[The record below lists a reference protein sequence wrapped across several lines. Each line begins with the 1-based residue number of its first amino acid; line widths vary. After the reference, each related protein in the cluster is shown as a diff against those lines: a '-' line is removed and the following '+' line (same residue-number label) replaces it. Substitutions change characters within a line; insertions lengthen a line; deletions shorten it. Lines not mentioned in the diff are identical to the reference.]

1 MGMKIGA
8 PMPSLEGATE
18 WFNGTQAHAEAE
30 SLGRPT
36 LIHFWSVSCG
46 ICKEN
51 LPRVA
56 QLRDAKRPQ
65 GLRVVAVHMPM
76 YKADLDVERV
86 RDQIGI
92 HGMTE
97 PVAVD
102 HKAKLRDAFL
112 NDEGYVPAYY
122 FFDAEGKLRSFAAG
136 GRGFD
141 MVVAAIERILPQ
153 QAVIKDEVS
162 TGSGSDRV
170 SAEVS

>member
-1 MGMKIGA
+1 MGMKIGT

-18 WFNGTQAHAEAE
+18 WLNATQAHAEAE
-30 SLGRPT
+30 ALGHPT

-56 QLRDAKRPQ
+56 QLRDGKRDQ
-65 GLRVVAVHMPM
+65 GLRVVAVHMPL
-76 YKADLDVERV
+76 YKADVDVERV
-86 RDQIGI
+86 RELTGLY
-92 HGMTE
+92 GMSE

-102 HKAKLRDAFL
+102 HEAKLRDAFK

-141 MVVAAIERILPQ
+141 MVVAAIERILPTKENQ
-153 QAVIKDEVS
+153 VS
-162 TGSGSDRV
+162 VANPG
-170 SAEVS
+170 E

>member
-1 MGMKIGA
+1 MGMKIGTQL
-8 PMPSLEGATE
+8 PSLEGATE

-30 SLGRPT
+30 AVGHPT
-36 LIHFWSVSCG
+36 LVHFWSVSCG

-56 QLRDAKRPQ
+56 QLRDSKRDQ

-86 RDQIGI
+86 RDQISI
-92 HGMTE
+92 HGMSE

-102 HKAKLRDAFL
+102 HRAKLRDAFL

-141 MVVAAIERILPQ
+141 MVVAAIERILP
-153 QAVIKDEVS
+153 ARETVVS
-162 TGSGSDRV
+162 VANPG
-170 SAEVS
+170 E

>member
-1 MGMKIGA
+1 MGMKIGTQL
-8 PMPSLEGATE
+8 PSLEGATE

-30 SLGRPT
+30 AVGHPT
-36 LIHFWSVSCG
+36 LVHFWSVSCG

-56 QLRDAKRPQ
+56 QLRDSKRDQ

-86 RDQIGI
+86 RDQISI

-141 MVVAAIERILPQ
+141 MVVAAIERILP
-153 QAVIKDEVS
+153 ARETVVS
-162 TGSGSDRV
+162 VANPG
-170 SAEVS
+170 E

>member
-1 MGMKIGA
+1 MKIGTQL
-8 PMPSLEGATE
+8 PSLEGATE

-30 SLGRPT
+30 ALGQPT
-36 LIHFWSVSCG
+36 LVHFWSISCG

-56 QLRDAKRPQ
+56 QLRDGKREQ
-65 GLRVVAVHMPM
+65 GLRVIGVHMPM

-86 RDQIGI
+86 REMIGKYE
-92 HGMTE
+92 MSE

-102 HKAKLRDAFL
+102 HRAKLRDAFQ
-112 NDEGYVPAYY
+112 NDDGYVPAYY

-141 MVVAAIERILPQ
+141 MVVAAIERILP
-153 QAVIKDEVS
+153 
-162 TGSGSDRV
+162 
-170 SAEVS
+170 AEEKVASVANPE